1 MSKLKQFWTISVEAF
16 RGSNRDFTT
25 GSIGTA
31 VYLLSVPMII
41 EMLGESLF
49 AVVDIF
55 YVGKLGANAVAVIG
69 ITETA
74 LVLIYAMAIGLSIG
88 ATATIARRIG
98 EKEPEEAAKTAF
110 HVIIL
115 GIIVSSIISVI
126 GIIFAPNFLQLLGA
140 THEVIELGTSYARI
154 MLGTNF
160 VILFLFLLNAIFR
173 GAGDAAVSMRVLWL
187 ANILNIVLAPI
198 FIFYF
203 NFGVTGAA
211 IGTSLGRG
219 IGVIFAFAMLWQRK
233 GRITIERRHCKFEP
247 VLLWNLVK
255 LSASAVL
262 QFTIGTA
269 SWIGLMKVISK
280 FGSEAVAGYTIGIR
294 VIVFALLPSLGM
306 SNAAATLVGQ
316 NLGAEKPERAEKSVW
331 KASFY
336 NAIFLTTVGIL
347 FIIFANPI
355 VSIFTHEA
363 NVINYGTD
371 TLRIVS
377 YGFIFYAVGMVL
389 ESAFNGAGDT
399 WTPTYL
405 NFFVFWMFEIPL
417 AYVLANYFDLQTH
430 GVLWAITCAF
440 STLAL
445 VSFLI
450 FRRGT
455 WKLKAV

>member
-1 MSKLKQFWTISVEAF
+1 MSKLKQFQNILVEAF
-16 RGSNRDFTT
+16 RGSNRDFTE

-31 VYLLSVPMII
+31 VFLLSVPMII

-55 YVGKLGANAVAVIG
+55 YVAKLGANAVAVIG
-69 ITETA
+69 ITETV

-115 GIIVSSIISVI
+115 GVIVSIII
-126 GIIFAPNFLQLLGA
+126 GIIGVIFAPNFLRLLGA
-140 THEVIELGTSYARI
+140 TPEVIILGTDYARI

-160 VILFLFLLNAIFR
+160 VIIFLFLLNAIFR
-173 GAGDAAVSMRVLWL
+173 GAGDASVSMCVLWL
-187 ANILNIVLAPI
+187 ANILNIILAPI

-211 IGTSLGRG
+211 IGTSIGRG
-219 IGVIFAFAMLWQRK
+219 IGVIFAFVMLWRK
-233 GRITIERRHCKFEP
+233 SGRITVERRHCKFEP
-247 VLLWNLVK
+247 ILLWNLVK

-269 SWIGLMKVISK
+269 SWIGLMKVITP
-280 FGSEAVAGYTIGIR
+280 FGSEAVAGYTIGVR
-294 VIVFALLPSLGM
+294 VIVFALLPSIGM

-316 NLGAEKPERAEKSVW
+316 NLGAGKPERAEKSVW
-331 KASFY
+331 KAAFF
-336 NAIFLTTVGIL
+336 NAIFLTVTGIL
-347 FIIFANPI
+347 FIVFAHPI
-355 VSIFTHEA
+355 VSIFTSEP
-363 NVINYGTD
+363 NVVNYGTD

-417 AYVLANYFDLQTH
+417 AYVLANYFDLKTN
-430 GVLWAITCAF
+430 GVMWAITCAF
-440 STLAL
+440 STLAI
-445 VSFLI
+445 VSFII
-450 FRRGT
+450 FRRGK
-455 WKLKAV
+455 WKLKVV

>member
-1 MSKLKQFWTISVEAF
+1 MSNLKRFKSILIEAF
-16 RGSNRDFTT
+16 QGSDRNFTE

-31 VYLLSVPMII
+31 VFLLSVPMII

-55 YVGKLGANAVAVIG
+55 YVAKLGADAVAVIG
-69 ITETA
+69 ITETV

-110 HVIIL
+110 HVIVS
-115 GIIVSSIISVI
+115 GVIVSLIISVI
-126 GIIFAPNFLQLLGA
+126 GVIFAPNFLQLLGA
-140 THEVIELGTSYARI
+140 VPEVISLGTDYARI

-160 VILFLFLLNAIFR
+160 VIIFLFLLNAIFR

-187 ANILNIVLAPI
+187 ANLLNIGLAPL

-203 NFGVTGAA
+203 DFGVTGAA
-211 IGTSLGRG
+211 IGTSIGRG
-219 IGVIFAFAMLWQRK
+219 IGVIFAFAMLWRK
-233 GRITIERRHCKFEP
+233 SGRITIERRHCRFEP

-269 SWIGLMKVISK
+269 SWIGLMKVITP
-280 FGSEAVAGYTIGIR
+280 FGSEAVAGYTIGVR
-294 VIVFALLPSLGM
+294 VIVFALLPSIGM

-316 NLGAEKPERAEKSVW
+316 NLGAGKPERAEKSVW
-331 KASFY
+331 KAAFF
-336 NAIFLTTVGIL
+336 NAIFLTVTGVL
-347 FIIFANPI
+347 FIVFARQL
-355 VSIFTHEA
+355 VSIFTLEP
-363 NVINYGTD
+363 NVVNYGTD

-417 AYVLANYFDLQTH
+417 AYILANNFGMETR
-430 GVLWAITCAF
+430 GVVWAITAAF
-440 STLAL
+440 STLAV
-445 VSFLI
+445 VSFII
-450 FRRGT
+450 FRRGK
-455 WKLKAV
+455 WKLKIV

>member
-1 MSKLKQFWTISVEAF
+1 MSNLKRFWTILVEAF
-16 RGSNRDFTT
+16 KGSNRDFTE

-31 VYLLSVPMII
+31 VFLLSVPMII

-74 LVLIYAMAIGLSIG
+74 LVLIYAVAIGLSIG

-115 GIIVSSIISVI
+115 GVIISSIISVI
-126 GIIFAPNFLQLLGA
+126 GVIFAPDFLELLGA
-140 THEVIELGTSYARI
+140 KLEVIELGTDYARI

-173 GAGDAAVSMRVLWL
+173 GAGDATVSMRVLWF
-187 ANILNIVLAPI
+187 ANILNIILAPI

-203 NFGVTGAA
+203 DFGVTGAA
-211 IGTSLGRG
+211 IGTSIGRG
-219 IGVIFAFAMLWQRK
+219 IGVIYAFAMLWSNR
-233 GRITIERRHCKFEP
+233 GRITIERKHCKFEP
-247 VLLWNLVK
+247 ILLWNLIK

-280 FGSEAVAGYTIGIR
+280 FGSEAVAGYTIGVR
-294 VIVFALLPSLGM
+294 VIVFALLPSIGM

-331 KASFY
+331 KAAFY
-336 NAIFLTTVGIL
+336 NAIFLSTVGIL

-355 VSIFTHEA
+355 ISIFTHEP

-377 YGFIFYAVGMVL
+377 YGFLFYAVGMVL

-405 NFFVFWMFEIPL
+405 NFFVFWVFEIPL
-417 AYVLANYFDLQTH
+417 AYVLANYFDLKTH
-430 GVLWAITCAF
+430 GVLWAITIAF
-440 STLAL
+440 STLAV
-445 VSFLI
+445 VSLII
-450 FRRGT
+450 FRRGK
-455 WKLKAV
+455 WKAKIV

>member
-1 MSKLKQFWTISVEAF
+1 MSKLKELLKIFAEAF
-16 RGSNRDFTT
+16 QGSDRDFTT

-31 VYLLSVPMII
+31 VFLLSVPMII

-55 YVGKLGANAVAVIG
+55 YVGKLGANAVAVVG
-69 ITETA
+69 ITETV
-74 LVLIYAMAIGLSIG
+74 LVLLYAMAIGLSIG

-110 HVIIL
+110 HVLIL
-115 GIIVSSIISVI
+115 GVIVSVIIGTI
-126 GIIFAPNFLQLLGA
+126 GVIFAPNFLRMLDA
-140 THEVIELGTSYARI
+140 TPEVIELGTTYARI
-154 MLGTNF
+154 MFGTSF

-173 GAGDAAVSMRVLWL
+173 GAGDATVSMRVLWL
-187 ANILNIVLAPI
+187 ANILNIILAPI

-203 NFGVTGAA
+203 DFGVTGAA
-211 IGTSLGRG
+211 IATSIGRG
-219 IGVIFAFAMLWQRK
+219 IGVIYAVSMLWSKK
-233 GRITIERRHCKFEP
+233 GRITIKREHCKFKP
-247 VLLWNLVK
+247 ILLWNLVK

-269 SWIGLMKVISK
+269 SWIGLMKVVAK
-280 FGSEAVAGYTIGIR
+280 FGSEAVAGYTIGVR
-294 VIVFALLPSLGM
+294 VIVFALLPSMGM

-336 NAIFLTTVGIL
+336 NAIFLTTTGIL
-347 FIIFANPI
+347 FIIFSHQI
-355 VSIFTHEA
+355 ISIFTNEP

-377 YGFIFYAVGMVL
+377 FGFIFYAVGMVM

-405 NFFVFWMFEIPL
+405 NFFIFWLFEIPL
-417 AYVLANYFDLQTH
+417 AYILANNFGMQTH
-430 GVLWAITCAF
+430 GVLWAITVAF
-440 STLAL
+440 STLAV
-445 VSFLI
+445 VSTII
-450 FRRGT
+450 FRRGK
-455 WKLKAV
+455 WKLKIV

>member
-1 MSKLKQFWTISVEAF
+1 MSKLKQFQNILVEAF
-16 RGSNRDFTT
+16 RGSNRDFTE

-31 VYLLSVPMII
+31 VFLLSVPMII

-55 YVGKLGANAVAVIG
+55 YVAKLGANAVAVIG
-69 ITETA
+69 ITETV

-98 EKEPEEAAKTAF
+98 EKQPEEAAKTAF

-115 GIIVSSIISVI
+115 GLIVSAVI
-126 GIIFAPNFLQLLGA
+126 GVIGVIFAPYFLKLIGA
-140 THEVIELGTSYARI
+140 EADVITLGTVYARI
-154 MLGTNF
+154 MFGTNF
-160 VILFLFLLNAIFR
+160 VIVFLFLLNAIFR
-173 GAGDAAVSMRVLWL
+173 GAGDATVSMRVLWL
-187 ANILNIVLAPI
+187 ANILNIMLAPI

-203 NFGVTGAA
+203 DFGVTGAA
-211 IGTSLGRG
+211 IATSIGRG
-219 IGVIFAFAMLWQRK
+219 IGVIYAFAMLWSNR
-233 GRITIERRHCKFEP
+233 GRITIERKHCKFDP
-247 VLLWNLVK
+247 ILLWNLVK
-255 LSASAVL
+255 ISSSAVL

-269 SWIGLMKVISK
+269 SWIGLMKVVSN
-280 FGSEAVAGYTIGIR
+280 FGSEAVAGYTIGVR
-294 VIVFALLPSLGM
+294 VIVFALLPSIGM

-316 NLGAEKPERAEKSVW
+316 NLGAGKPERAEKSVW
-331 KASFY
+331 KAAFF
-336 NAIFLTTVGIL
+336 NAIFLTTTGIL
-347 FIIFANPI
+347 FIIFARQI
-355 VSIFTHEA
+355 VSIFTNEP
-363 NVINYGTD
+363 NVVNYATD

-417 AYVLANYFDLQTH
+417 AYVLANNFGLKTH

-440 STLAL
+440 STLTV
-445 VSFLI
+445 VSLI
-450 FRRGT
+450 IFKRGK
-455 WKLKAV
+455 WKLKVV

>member
-1 MSKLKQFWTISVEAF
+1 MSKLKHFWTILQEAF
-16 RGSNRDFTT
+16 RGSNRDFTE

-31 VYLLSVPMII
+31 VFLLSVPMII

-55 YVGKLGANAVAVIG
+55 YVGKLGSNAVAVVG

-74 LVLIYAMAIGLSIG
+74 LVLIYAIAIGLSIG

-110 HVIIL
+110 HVLVL
-115 GIIVSSIISVI
+115 GTIVSAIIGVI
-126 GIIFAPNFLQLLGA
+126 GVIFAPNFLQLLGA
-140 THEVIELGTSYARI
+140 EPEVIKLGTTYARI
-154 MLGTNF
+154 MFGTNF
-160 VILFLFLLNAIFR
+160 VILFLFLLSAIFR
-173 GAGDAAVSMRVLWL
+173 GAGDAAVAMRVLWL
-187 ANILNIVLAPI
+187 ANILNIILAPI

-203 NFGVTGAA
+203 DFGVTGAA
-211 IGTSLGRG
+211 IATSIGRG
-219 IGVIFAFAMLWQRK
+219 IGVICAFAMLWSNT
-233 GRITIERRHCKFEP
+233 GRITIQRRHCKFEP
-247 VLLWNLVK
+247 ILLWNLVK

-294 VIVFALLPSLGM
+294 VIVFALLPSIGM

-331 KASFY
+331 KAAFY
-336 NAIFLTTVGIL
+336 NGIFLTTVGIL
-347 FIIFANPI
+347 FIIFAHPI
-355 VSIFTHEA
+355 VSIFTQEP
-363 NVINYGTD
+363 NVIAYGTD

-377 YGFIFYAVGMVL
+377 YGFLFYAVGMVL
-389 ESAFNGAGDT
+389 ESSFNGAGDT

-405 NFFVFWMFEIPL
+405 NFFIFWMFEIPL
-417 AYVLANYFDLQTH
+417 AYVLANYFGMGTH
-430 GVLWAITCAF
+430 GVLWAITVAF
-440 STLAL
+440 STLAV
-445 VSFLI
+445 VSYII
-450 FRRGT
+450 FKRGK
-455 WKLKAV
+455 WKLKVV

>member
-1 MSKLKQFWTISVEAF
+1 MSKLKQIQTILAEAF
-16 RGSNRDFTT
+16 RGSNRDFTE

-31 VYLLSVPMII
+31 VFLLSVPMIF

-55 YVGKLGANAVAVIG
+55 YVGKLGATAVAVIG

-74 LVLIYAMAIGLSIG
+74 LVLIYAVAIGLSIG

-98 EKEPEEAAKTAF
+98 EKEPEEAAKTGF
-110 HVIIL
+110 HVIVL
-115 GIIVSSIISVI
+115 GVIVSAIIAII
-126 GIIFAPNFLQLLGA
+126 GVIFAPNFLQLLGA
-140 THEVIELGTSYARI
+140 ETAVIELGTTYARI

-173 GAGDAAVSMRVLWL
+173 GAGDATVSMRVLWL
-187 ANILNIVLAPI
+187 ANILNIILAPI

-203 NFGVTGAA
+203 DFGVTGAA
-211 IGTSLGRG
+211 IGTSIGRG
-219 IGVIFAFAMLWQRK
+219 IGVIYAFAMLWSNR
-233 GRITIERRHCKFEP
+233 GRITIELKHCKFEP
-247 VLLWNLVK
+247 ILLWNLVK

-280 FGSEAVAGYTIGIR
+280 FGSEAVAGYTIGVR
-294 VIVFALLPSLGM
+294 VIVFALLPSIGM

-316 NLGAEKPERAEKSVW
+316 NLGAERPDRAEKSVW
-331 KASFY
+331 TAAFY
-336 NAIFLTTVGIL
+336 NAIFLTSIGIL

-355 VSIFTHEA
+355 ISIFTHES
-363 NVINYGTD
+363 NVVNCGTD

-377 YGFIFYAVGMVL
+377 YGFIFYSVGMVL

-417 AYVLANYFDLQTH
+417 AYVLANYFDLKTH
-430 GVLWAITCAF
+430 GVLWAITIAF
-440 STLAL
+440 STLAV
-445 VSFLI
+445 VSLII
-450 FRRGT
+450 FRRGK
-455 WKLKAV
+455 WKLKIV